1 MSAPAVL
8 LDLFCSA
15 GGAAKGYT
23 DAGFQVVGVDNNPQ
37 PRYPYEFQ
45 QGDAIAYLAAHGREF
60 DAIHASP
67 PCQSYS
73 KGAGRAGTRDNHAR
87 LITVTHSLLRS
98 IGRPWVI
105 ENIEQAARE
114 LPNGVMLCGSQFGLG
129 VFRHRIFWSS
139 FDLTPPSDHD
149 HGGGFIGDGRY
160 VTVTGNSGGRSTR
173 DGIQHGRKVDWER
186 AMRIDWMTTAE
197 LAQAIP
203 PAYTAYVGAQLK
215 VMVAAPTCHA
225 AAYPDPYIPKTS
237 PRKAQHDQV
246 ESAPEI

>member
-1 MSAPAVL
+1 MTNKPLL
-8 LDLFCSA
+8 LDLFCCA
-15 GGAAKGYT
+15 GGAAKGYS
-23 DAGFQVVGVDNNPQ
+23 DAGFEVVGVDSKPQ
-37 PRYPYEFQ
+37 PNYPYEFHQ
-45 QGDAIAYLAAHGREF
+45 ADAMMYLAASGREF

-87 LITVTHSLLRS
+87 LIPLTHSLLRS

-105 ENIEQAARE
+105 ENIEQAASE
-114 LPNGVMLCGSQFGLG
+114 LPRGVMLCGSQFGLG

-139 FDLTPPSDHD
+139 FDLTPPTDHD
-149 HGGGFIGDGRY
+149 HAGGFIGDGKY
-160 VTVTGNSGGRSTR
+160 VTVTGNTGGRSVR
-173 DGIQHGRKVDWER
+173 DGIQHGRKADWQR
-186 AMRIDWMTTAE
+186 AMGIDWMTTAE

-215 VMVAAPTCHA
+215 VMTLH
-225 AAYPDPYIPKTS
+225 YLLSTEGN
-237 PRKAQHDQV
+237 HDQV